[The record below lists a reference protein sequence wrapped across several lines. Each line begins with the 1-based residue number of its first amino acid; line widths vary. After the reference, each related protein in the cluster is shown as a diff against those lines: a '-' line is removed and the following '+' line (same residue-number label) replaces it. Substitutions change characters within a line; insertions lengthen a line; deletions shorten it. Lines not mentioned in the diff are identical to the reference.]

1 MLSPEA
7 FVIELEPVVAGL
19 LERHLAAS
27 KEWFPHE
34 VVPYSRGRDFER
46 GAAWTTDDS
55 DVELSAELRS
65 ALFVNLLTEDNLPY
79 YFRTIE
85 RTFGPDGAWGEWN
98 RRWTAE
104 EGRHSIAIRDY
115 LTVTRAIDPVALERA
130 RMAQVSCGQ
139 VPEPQTPQDGI
150 AYVALQELATRI
162 SHHNT
167 GKLMEDPAG
176 YEVLKRVA
184 ADENHHYLFYRDLV
198 TAAMEVDPSGMAVAI
213 ERQVK
218 DFEMPGTGIVDFT
231 AHAKAIA
238 AAGIYDYQIHHEKIL
253 QAVVVRHWDLEG
265 VEGLDDAGKVAQAG
279 ALRHIERV
287 GKAAKRLARRRDAEL
302 SLV

>member
-1 MLSPEA
+1 MLAAPA
-7 FVIELEPVVAGL
+7 FLAELEPVAARL
-19 LERHLAAS
+19 LERHLTGA

-34 VVPYSRGRDFER
+34 VVPWSRGRDFEPGR
-46 GAAWTTDDS
+46 PWTDGDS
-55 DVELSAELRS
+55 DVVLSEEIRS

-85 RTFGPDGAWGEWN
+85 GVFGRDSAWGEWN

-115 LTVTRAIDPVALERA
+115 LTVTRAIDPTALERA

-139 VPEPQTPQDGI
+139 VPEPGSPQDAI

-167 GKLMEDPAG
+167 GKLIDDPAG

-184 ADENHHYLFYRDLV
+184 SDENRHYLFYRDLV
-198 TAAMEVDPSGMAVAI
+198 TAALELDPSGMLAAI
-213 ERQVK
+213 DRQVR
-218 DFEMPGTGIVDFT
+218 DFEMPGTGIVDFVT
-231 AHAKAIA
+231 HAKAIA
-238 AAGIYDYQIHHEKIL
+238 AAGIYDFQIHHEQIL
-253 QAVVVRHWDLEG
+253 EAVVVRHWAIES
-265 VEGLDDAGKVAQAG
+265 VEGLDADGEAARHS
-279 ALRHIERV
+279 ALRHIGRV
-287 GKAAKRLARRRDAEL
+287 GKAAKRLARHREPVPA
-302 SLV
+302 

>member
-1 MLSPEA
+1 VLPPQEFIS
-7 FVIELEPVVAGL
+7 ELEPTVARL
-19 LERHLAAS
+19 LERHLSTA

-34 VVPYSRGRDFER
+34 VVPWSRGRDFDPDH
-46 GAAWTTDDS
+46 AWIEDDS
-55 DVELSAELRS
+55 DVTLRPELRS

-85 RTFGPDGAWGEWN
+85 RTFGPENAWGEWN

-115 LTVTRAIDPVALERA
+115 LTVTRAIDPAALERA

-139 VPEPQTPQDGI
+139 VPEPETPQDAI

-167 GKLMEDPAG
+167 GKMIEDPAG

-184 ADENHHYLFYRDLV
+184 SDENRHYLFYRDLV
-198 TAAMEVDPSGMAVAI
+198 TAALELDPSGMAVAI
-213 ERQVK
+213 DRQVR
-218 DFEMPGTGIVDFT
+218 DFEMPGTGIVDFAT
-231 AHAKAIA
+231 HARAIA
-238 AAGIYDYQIHHEKIL
+238 SAGIYDFQIHHDQIL
-253 QAVVVRHWDLEG
+253 QAVVVRHWALESL
-265 VEGLDDAGKVAQAG
+265 EGLDDAGEAARHS
-279 ALRHIERV
+279 ALRHIGRV
-287 GKAAKRLARRRDAEL
+287 GKAAKRLARHREL
-302 SLV
+302 APA